1 MKRYILLLVLLITS
15 ISFAQKEYQDV
26 VYLKSG
32 NIIRGMIIEQVPNK
46 SIKIE
51 TSGRNVFVYQ
61 MDEIEKITKEVQQN
75 LVPAETNSEFHTKR
89 YEIIE
94 FAYQS
99 AIGESGKDRI
109 RVNIINSYQVTP
121 NLSLG
126 FGTGLRSFYQ
136 GGEIL
141 VPLLGDLRVNFNNNN
156 VSPFVSLAM
165 GYSFDATNR
174 FEGAGPLVNPNIG
187 INISI
192 SKKSKLIFGIG
203 YEVQKIGY
211 YRTYI
216 YTYKNSN
223 AASLNIG
230 MSF

>member
-1 MKRYILLLVLLITS
+1 VI
-15 ISFAQKEYQDV
+15 
-26 VYLKSG
+26 YLKSG
-32 NIIRGMIIEQVPNK
+32 SIIRGMIIEQVPNK

-61 MDEIEKITKEVQQN
+61 MEEIEKITKELQQK
-75 LVPAETNSEFHTKR
+75 LIPLKTNSEFHTKR

-109 RVNIINSYQVTP
+109 RVNLINSYRVTP
-121 NLSLG
+121 NVSLG

-136 GGEIL
+136 GGEVL
-141 VPLLGDLRVNFNNNN
+141 VPVLGDFRINLNNNN
-156 VSPFVSLAM
+156 FSPFVSLAM

-187 INISI
+187 INISM
-192 SKKSKLIFGIG
+192 SKKSKLILGIG

-211 YRTYI
+211 YSNYFI
-216 YTYKNSN
+216 DYKNSN
-223 AASLNIG
+223 AVSLNIG